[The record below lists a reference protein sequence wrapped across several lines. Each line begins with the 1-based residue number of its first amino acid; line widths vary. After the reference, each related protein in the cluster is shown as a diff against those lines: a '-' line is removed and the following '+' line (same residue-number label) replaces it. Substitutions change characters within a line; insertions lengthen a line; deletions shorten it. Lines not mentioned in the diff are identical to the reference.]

1 MTDSAAQTPEVP
13 KHDEPA
19 FSEEPKSKG
28 IGVGPSRILKRR
40 RDRRTKM
47 FAALVFL
54 IIIAGVLL
62 LYRHFTLYESTDDA
76 QIDGYV
82 YPISPRV
89 AGFVT
94 RVTIDNNQY
103 VEAGTVLA
111 QLDPKDYEVAVA
123 EAKSTFA
130 NDQASAAAQGIN
142 VPITSVSTSSTLTT
156 AEADR
161 LNAQA
166 GLAAAQK
173 QFDAAQGSLQQAE
186 ANDLNAQD
194 SVKRYKPL
202 AEKDQIPQQQ
212 YTQAV
217 LTQRGTAAAVASA
230 RASSLAAEQSVRQ
243 ARAKIAEAEAAV
255 RNAGT
260 RPEQISAQRSKALA
274 AEAQAQSSAAKL
286 QQARLNLQY
295 TTIVAPVS
303 GIVSQRSAQPG
314 QNVAVGQQLM
324 TIVPLDSQ
332 NIWVTANF
340 KETQLKHMRPGQPV
354 KISVDAY
361 GRTYNGH
368 ILNIAGATGSLF
380 SLLPPENATGNFV
393 KVVQRIPVKIVFEA
407 GQDPEHLLRLGMSVV
422 PKVRVK

>member
-1 MTDSAAQTPEVP
+1 MLAAV
-13 KHDEPA
+13 
-19 FSEEPKSKG
+19 
-28 IGVGPSRILKRR
+28 
-40 RDRRTKM
+40 
-47 FAALVFL
+47 VFL
-54 IIIAGVLL
+54 IVAVGALL
-62 LYRHFTLYESTDDA
+62 LYRYFTLYESTDDA
-76 QIDGYV
+76 QIDGYI

-94 RVTIDNNQY
+94 RVTVDNNQY
-103 VEAGTVLA
+103 VEAGTVVA

-123 EAKSTFA
+123 EAKSSFA
-130 NDQASAAAQGIN
+130 NDQANAAAQGIN
-142 VPITSVSTSSTLTT
+142 VPITSVRTSSTLST
-156 AEADR
+156 AEADL

-173 QFDAAQGSLQQAE
+173 QFDAAQAALLQAE

-217 LTQRGTAAAVASA
+217 LAQRGTAAAVANA
-230 RASSLAAEQSVRQ
+230 RASSLAAEQSVTQ
-243 ARAKIAEAEAAV
+243 ARAKIAQAEAGV

-260 RPEQISAQRSKALA
+260 RPEQISAQRAKARS

-286 QQARLNLQY
+286 QQAQLNLQY
-295 TTIVAPVS
+295 ATIVAPVS

-324 TIVPLDSQ
+324 TIVPLDNQ

-340 KETQLKHMRPGQPV
+340 KETQMKHMRPGQPV

-368 ILNIAGATGSLF
+368 VLNIAGATGSLF
-380 SLLPPENATGNFV
+380 SLLPPENATGNYV

-407 GQDPEHLLRLGMSVV
+407 GQDPEHLLRLGMSVE
-422 PKVRVK
+422 PKVTVK